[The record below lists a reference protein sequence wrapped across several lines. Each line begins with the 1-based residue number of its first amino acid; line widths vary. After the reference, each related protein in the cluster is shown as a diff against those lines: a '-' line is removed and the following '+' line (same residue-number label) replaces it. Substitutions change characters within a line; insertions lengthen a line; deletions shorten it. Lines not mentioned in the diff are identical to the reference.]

1 MKASAIGFGLFGVSA
16 AVLGIWYIV
25 ELHEHIAFLEFQLAT
40 ASRPAAV
47 APAPPPAATGAAPQ
61 VAAPRAAPGA
71 GETAVETRTLSSG
84 ERVGMVA
91 ALSAGGENA
100 GSPVWFSTVPNNPE
114 AAAFQQT
121 LQSVFEEA
129 GWQVKGNTVVAFQMK
144 PGIYVFAADTE
155 PPAYVSAITEAFE
168 AAGIPLASTG
178 FGYRAYYQERKAD
191 NPNWTGFEMAEDQTF
206 VLAIGRAPEDPVPAQ

>member
-1 MKASAIGFGLFGVSA
+1 MRTSAIGFGLFGVSA

-25 ELHEHIAFLEFQLAT
+25 ELHEHIAFLEYQLAV
-40 ASRPAAV
+40 AKSPAAA
-47 APAPPPAATGAAPQ
+47 APAPPPAGAAPR
-61 VAAPRAAPGA
+61 VAAPGAAPGA
-71 GETAVETRTLSSG
+71 GDTTAEARSLSPG

-91 ALSAGGENA
+91 ALSGGGQNA

-129 GWQVKGNTVVAFQMK
+129 GWQVKGNTVVGFQMK

-155 PPAYVSAITEAFE
+155 PPAYVNAITEAFE
-168 AAGIPLASTG
+168 AAGVPLASTG
-178 FGYRAYYQERKAD
+178 FGYRAYYQERKAE

-206 VLAIGRAPEDPVPAQ
+206 VLAIGRAPESPVPAQ